1 MNPCDGYD
9 ASCVFCKIANREK
22 DAEILE
28 SDEELC
34 CFPDV
39 KPGAQHHY
47 LVIPRMHLG
56 NCLSLRKEHVP
67 LVQRM
72 MEMGKAVLQKS
83 HVTDLTD
90 IRLGFHVPPFSS
102 VPHLHLHVLAPAS
115 QMDPRSLRMYGP
127 QSVWFLSADQLLKK
141 LNSQKDSCPAEAKPS
156 DS

>member
-1 MNPCDGYD
+1 
-9 ASCVFCKIANREK
+9 
-22 DAEILE
+22 
-28 SDEELC
+28 
-34 CFPDV
+34 
-39 KPGAQHHY
+39 
-47 LVIPRMHLG
+47 
-56 NCLSLRKEHVP
+56 
-67 LVQRM
+67 M

-90 IRLGFHVPPFSS
+90 IRYNPFGFQIQVLSRLGFHVPPFSS